1 MTRVLVVLNSSTS
14 SMGRLEQWLPEA
26 GLDPVLVP
34 GAELPGTLDGFGG
47 VVLLGGGF
55 MPDDDAGHPFLARER
70 ALTLQALAD
79 GVPLLGLC
87 LGGQLLAHVTG
98 GGVTARSGETE
109 RGMCAL
115 TVLPAAA
122 DDPVFGYLP
131 GVTGVGGVSGGGVPG
146 VGGAPGGG
154 APGGGGVPGG
164 PLWMIENHEDSV
176 TALPPSA
183 TLLVTSE
190 ACRNQAFRV
199 GETAWGLQ
207 FHPEARPERV
217 ATWDEAA
224 LSEQGI
230 DRAAL
235 AEAALAHAAEN
246 AAQSGALVRAWAD
259 VVHGA
264 AK

>member
-1 MTRVLVVLNSSTS
+1 MTRVLVVLNSPTS
-14 SMGRLEQWLPEA
+14 LMGRLEQWLPEA
-26 GLDPVLVP
+26 GLEPVLTP
-34 GAELPGTLDGFGG
+34 GAELPENLDGFAGM
-47 VVLLGGGF
+47 VLLGGGF
-55 MPDDDAGHPFLARER
+55 MPDDDLHHPFLARER
-70 ALTLQALAD
+70 RLTTEALDL
-79 GVPLLGLC
+79 GIPLLGLC

-98 GGVTARSGETE
+98 GGVTAQSGETE

-115 TVLPAAA
+115 TVLPAAV
-122 DDPVFGYLP
+122 DDPLFGDLP
-131 GVTGVGGVSGGGVPG
+131 G
-146 VGGAPGGG
+146 APDE
-154 APGGGGVPGG
+154 

-183 TLLVTSE
+183 TLLVSSGE
-190 ACRNQAFRV
+190 CPIQAFRV
-199 GETAWGLQ
+199 GERAWGLQ

-235 AEAALAHAAEN
+235 AEAAMVRAAEN
-246 AAQSGALVRAWAD
+246 EAQSRALIRAWTD
-259 VVHGA
+259 VVHRT

>member
-26 GLDPVLVP
+26 GLDPVLTP
-34 GAELPGTLDGFGG
+34 GAELPETLDGFGG

-70 ALTLQALAD
+70 ALTEQALAD
-79 GVPLLGLC
+79 DVPLLGLC

-109 RGMCAL
+109 RGMCGL
-115 TVLPAAA
+115 TVLPDAA
-122 DDPVFGYLP
+122 DDPVFGDLP
-131 GVTGVGGVSGGGVPG
+131 GVPD
-146 VGGAPGGG
+146 
-154 APGGGGVPGG
+154 G

-176 TALPPSA
+176 TGLPPSA
-183 TLLVTSE
+183 TLLVTSD

-199 GETAWGLQ
+199 GEAAWGLQ
-207 FHPEARPERV
+207 FHPEARPERI
-217 ATWDEAA
+217 APWDEAA

-230 DRAAL
+230 DRALL
-235 AEAALAHAAEN
+235 AEAALVHAAEN
-246 AAQSGALVRAWAD
+246 EAQSRALVRAWAN
-259 VVHGA
+259 VVHAGA
-264 AK
+264 K

>member
-1 MTRVLVVLNSSTS
+1 MTRVLVVLNSPTS
-14 SMGRLEQWLPEA
+14 SMGRLEQLLPEE
-26 GLDPVLVP
+26 GLDPVLTP
-34 GAELPGTLDGFGG
+34 AAELPGTLDGFAG

-55 MPDDDAGHPFLARER
+55 MPDDDAAHPFLAHER
-70 ALTLQALAD
+70 RLTTQALDD

-122 DDPVFGYLP
+122 GDPVFGAVARP
-131 GVTGVGGVSGGGVPG
+131 GS
-146 VGGAPGGG
+146 
-154 APGGGGVPGG
+154 

-183 TLLVTSE
+183 TLLVSSD
-190 ACRNQAFRV
+190 ACRVQAFRV
-199 GETAWGLQ
+199 GEAAWGLQ

-235 AEAALAHAAEN
+235 AAAAMEHAAEN
-246 AAQSGALVRAWAD
+246 EAQSRALVGGWAD
-259 VVHGA
+259 VVREA
-264 AK
+264 AG

>member
-1 MTRVLVVLNSSTS
+1 MTRVLVVLNSPTS

-26 GLDPVLVP
+26 GIDPVLTP
-34 GAELPGTLDGFGG
+34 GAELPETLDGFGG

-70 ALTLQALAD
+70 ALTEQALAD

-98 GGVTARSGETE
+98 GGVTERSGETE

-115 TVLPAAA
+115 TVLPDAA
-122 DDPVFGYLP
+122 DDPVFGDLP
-131 GVTGVGGVSGGGVPG
+131 GVPD
-146 VGGAPGGG
+146 
-154 APGGGGVPGG
+154 G

-183 TLLVTSE
+183 TLLVTSD

-199 GETAWGLQ
+199 GEAAWGLQ
-207 FHPEARPERV
+207 FHPEARPERI

-230 DRAAL
+230 DRAVL
-235 AEAALAHAAEN
+235 AEAALVHAAEN
-246 AAQSGALVRAWAD
+246 EAQSGALVRTWAN
-259 VVHGA
+259 VVHAGA
-264 AK
+264 R

>member
-1 MTRVLVVLNSSTS
+1 MTRVLVVLNSPTS
-14 SMGRLEQWLPEA
+14 LMGRLERWLPEA
-26 GLDPVLVP
+26 GLDPVLTP
-34 GAELPGTLDGFGG
+34 GAELPETLEGFAG

-55 MPDDDAGHPFLARER
+55 MPDDDAHHPFLARER
-70 ALTLQALAD
+70 QLTTEALAS
-79 GVPLLGLC
+79 GVPVLGLC

-109 RGMCAL
+109 RGMCPL

-122 DDPVFGYLP
+122 GDRVFGDLP
-131 GVTGVGGVSGGGVPG
+131 GVPDE
-146 VGGAPGGG
+146 
-154 APGGGGVPGG
+154 

-183 TLLVTSE
+183 TLLVSSGD
-190 ACRNQAFRV
+190 CPIQAFRV
-199 GETAWGLQ
+199 GDLAWGLQ

-230 DRAAL
+230 DRVAL
-235 AEAALAHAAEN
+235 AEAAMVHAAEN
-246 AAQSGALVRAWAD
+246 EAQSRALVRAWAD
-259 VVHGA
+259 VVHET

>member
-1 MTRVLVVLNSSTS
+1 MTRVLVVLNSPTS
-14 SMGRLEQWLPEA
+14 LMGRLEQWLPEA
-26 GLDPVLVP
+26 GLEPVLIP
-34 GAELPGTLDGFGG
+34 GAELPENLDGFAGL
-47 VVLLGGGF
+47 VLLGGGF
-55 MPDDDAGHPFLARER
+55 MPDDDLHHPFLARER
-70 ALTLQALAD
+70 RLTTEALDA
-79 GVPLLGLC
+79 GMPLLGLC

-98 GGVTARSGETE
+98 GGVTAQSGETE

-122 DDPVFGYLP
+122 DDPLFGNLP
-131 GVTGVGGVSGGGVPG
+131 GIPDE
-146 VGGAPGGG
+146 
-154 APGGGGVPGG
+154 

-176 TALPPSA
+176 TTLPPSA
-183 TLLVTSE
+183 TLLVSSGE
-190 ACRNQAFRV
+190 CPIQAFRV
-199 GETAWGLQ
+199 GERAWGLQ

-235 AEAALAHAAEN
+235 AAA
-246 AAQSGALVRAWAD
+246 ALVRAAENEAQSRALIRAWTD
-259 VVHGA
+259 VVHQT

>member
-1 MTRVLVVLNSSTS
+1 MTRVLVVLNSPTS
-14 SMGRLEQWLPEA
+14 LMGRLEQLLPEA
-26 GLDPVLVP
+26 GLDPVLTP
-34 GAELPGTLDGFGG
+34 AAELPEDVDGFAG

-55 MPDDDAGHPFLARER
+55 MPDDDAAHPFLARER
-70 ALTLQALAD
+70 TLTTQALD
-79 GVPLLGLC
+79 SGVPLLGLC

-98 GGVTARSGETE
+98 GSVTARSGETE
-109 RGMCAL
+109 RGMCPL

-122 DDPVFGYLP
+122 GDPVFGGLP
-131 GVTGVGGVSGGGVPG
+131 GVPDE
-146 VGGAPGGG
+146 
-154 APGGGGVPGG
+154 

-176 TALPPSA
+176 TTLPPSA
-183 TLLVTSE
+183 TLLVSSGE
-190 ACRNQAFRV
+190 CPIQAFRV
-199 GETAWGLQ
+199 GELAWGLQ

-235 AEAALAHAAEN
+235 AAAAMVHAAEN
-246 AAQSGALVRAWAD
+246 EVQSRALVRAWSD
-259 VVHGA
+259 VVHES

>member
-14 SMGRLEQWLPEA
+14 SMGRLEQLLPEA

-70 ALTLQALAD
+70 ALTLQALAA

-115 TVLPAAA
+115 TVLPAAT
-122 DDPVFGYLP
+122 DDPVFGDLP
-131 GVTGVGGVSGGGVPG
+131 GVSGAAGVPD
-146 VGGAPGGG
+146 
-154 APGGGGVPGG
+154 G

-176 TALPPSA
+176 TELPPSA
-183 TLLVTSE
+183 TLLVTSD

-199 GETAWGLQ
+199 GAAAWGLQ

-235 AEAALAHAAEN
+235 AEAALARADEN
-246 AAQSGALVRAWAD
+246 EAQSGALLRAWAD
-259 VVHGA
+259 VVHA
-264 AK
+264 TAK

>member
-1 MTRVLVVLNSSTS
+1 MTRVLVVLNSPTS
-14 SMGRLEQWLPEA
+14 SMGRLERWLPETA
-26 GLDPVLVP
+26 LDPVLTP
-34 GAELPGTLDGFGG
+34 GAELPETLDGFGG

-70 ALTLQALAD
+70 ALTEQALAD

-115 TVLPAAA
+115 TVLPDAA
-122 DDPVFGYLP
+122 DDPVFGDLP
-131 GVTGVGGVSGGGVPG
+131 GVPD
-146 VGGAPGGG
+146 
-154 APGGGGVPGG
+154 G

-183 TLLVTSE
+183 TLLVTSV

-199 GETAWGLQ
+199 GEAAWGLQ

-230 DRAAL
+230 DRAML

-246 AAQSGALVRAWAD
+246 EAQSSALVRAWAN
-259 VVHGA
+259 VVHAGA
-264 AK
+264 K

>member
-1 MTRVLVVLNSSTS
+1 MTRVLVVLNSPTS
-14 SMGRLEQWLPEA
+14 LMGRLEQSLPEA
-26 GLDPVLVP
+26 GLEPVLTP
-34 GAELPGTLDGFGG
+34 GAELPENLDGFGG
-47 VVLLGGGF
+47 LILLGGGF
-55 MPDDDAGHPFLARER
+55 MPDDDLHHPFLARER
-70 ALTLQALAD
+70 RLTTEALDLGL
-79 GVPLLGLC
+79 PLLGLC

-98 GGVTARSGETE
+98 GGVTAQSGETE

-122 DDPVFGYLP
+122 DDPLFGNLP
-131 GVTGVGGVSGGGVPG
+131 GIPDE
-146 VGGAPGGG
+146 
-154 APGGGGVPGG
+154 

-183 TLLVTSE
+183 TLLVSSGE
-190 ACRNQAFRV
+190 CPIQAFRV
-199 GETAWGLQ
+199 GERAWGLQ

-235 AEAALAHAAEN
+235 AAAAMVHAAEN
-246 AAQSGALVRAWAD
+246 EAQSRALIRAWTD
-259 VVHGA
+259 VVHRTA
-264 AK
+264 R

>member
-1 MTRVLVVLNSSTS
+1 MTRVLVVLNSPTS
-14 SMGRLEQWLPEA
+14 SLGRLERWLPEA
-26 GLDPVLVP
+26 GLDPVLTP
-34 GAELPGTLDGFGG
+34 GAELPETLAGFGG

-55 MPDDDAGHPFLARER
+55 MPDDDAGHPFLAHER

-122 DDPVFGYLP
+122 GDPLFGNLP
-131 GVTGVGGVSGGGVPG
+131 GIPDE
-146 VGGAPGGG
+146 
-154 APGGGGVPGG
+154 

-176 TALPPSA
+176 TTLPPSA
-183 TLLVTSE
+183 TLLVSSGE
-190 ACRNQAFRV
+190 CPIQAFRV
-199 GETAWGLQ
+199 GERAWGLQ

-235 AEAALAHAAEN
+235 AAA
-246 AAQSGALVRAWAD
+246 ALVRAAENEAQSRALIRAWTD
-259 VVHGA
+259 VVHRT